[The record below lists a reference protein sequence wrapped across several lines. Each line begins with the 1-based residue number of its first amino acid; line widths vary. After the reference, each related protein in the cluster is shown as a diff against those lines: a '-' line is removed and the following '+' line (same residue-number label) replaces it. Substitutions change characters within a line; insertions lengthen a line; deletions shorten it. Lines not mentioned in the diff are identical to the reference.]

1 MFNLNKF
8 SEILR
13 KINDSYDT
21 MSDFGKNASFDRSY
35 ISKYINKKLN
45 NPPSPKI
52 LEKIAKASHGITTYD
67 ELMQVCGYTNTT
79 EENYVNAI
87 IEFSDD
93 KSKKV
98 MAEAL
103 EKLLSNKLSLDD
115 LSNFIESKSTKYK
128 ESIYRVVLYLY
139 NKLSTN
145 YNDKYNL
152 HLEFKPKP
160 YKVLQNEYI
169 ESLIYSKKSN
179 GEDKKTNLF
188 LCPVYGQIP
197 AGEPNWSEQCLEGY
211 LPLDPNLMNIHN
223 PEECFFL
230 LVKGESMNKVIR
242 NGAYALIRKCDI
254 VENGE
259 IAAVLVNGYDATLK
273 KFSRQG
279 NLVILEPMSNDPS
292 FNTQVYDKNTR
303 IKIIGKYIGKFEINN

>member
-1 MFNLNKF
+1 MFNLDKF
-8 SEILR
+8 SEILK
-13 KINDSYDT
+13 KINGSYDT
-21 MSDFGKNASFDRSY
+21 MSEFGKAASFDRTY
-35 ISKYINKKLN
+35 ISKYINKKLS

-52 LEKIAKASHGITTYD
+52 LEKIAKASHGLTTYD
-67 ELMQVCGYTNTT
+67 ELMQICGYTNTT

-93 KSKKV
+93 KSKEI

-103 EKLLSNKLSLDD
+103 EKLLSNNLSPDELA
-115 LSNFIESKSTKYK
+115 NFIDSKNTKYK

-139 NKLSTN
+139 NKLSTT
-145 YNDKYNL
+145 YNL
-152 HLEFKPKP
+152 EIYPIIKISQGSYTNFQK
-160 YKVLQNEYI
+160 QYI
-169 ESLIYSKKSN
+169 ESLIYSKQNTDSNRKS
-179 GEDKKTNLF
+179 KLYM
-188 LCPVYGQIP
+188 CPVYGQIP
-197 AGEPNWSEQCLEGY
+197 AGEPNWSEQCLDGY

-230 LVKGESMNKVIR
+230 LVKGESMNKVIK

-273 KFSRQG
+273 KFSKQG
-279 NLVILEPMSNDPS
+279 DLVILEPMSNDSS